1 MRMCSFIA
9 FGLLQIN
16 SMGGSHRDMTPND
29 IFVQRIDDLDYLVL
43 TDIGSSKYSGDNISN
58 SSPELIS
65 DSPHSFKEDVLALGA
80 ILNQLSSFKLPFDS
94 EL

>member
-1 MRMCSFIA
+1 
-9 FGLLQIN
+9 
-16 SMGGSHRDMTPND
+16 
-29 IFVQRIDDLDYLVL
+29 VL
-43 TDIGSSKYSGDNISN
+43 TNIGSSKYSGDNISN

-65 DSPHSFKEDVLALGA
+65 DSPHSFKEDILALGA